1 MDIRPKKTVR
11 FASIPPRTPSPAS
24 STAVARYAE
33 LPPWE
38 PVSPPHYAPH
48 KSPATSSPLA
58 DGPSVD
64 ALLEVLPFPGLPP
77 LLWDVAAHPEHIR
90 LGSAYSPD
98 TRTLSA
104 ADVAHCAVRSSAK
117 DSRLPLRKVVLLL
130 PTIPLEI
137 EITPASDPLWAAEPL
152 PYVTVGDVAHGL
164 YRALRVSVKPDEVER
179 LDARRRDHI
188 RRAFEKRVREDPANR
203 GRNVQFGI
211 RRVDYLEDRRAFLG
225 IRPAHGPEVPARHK
239 RSEVFVVELG
249 RVS

>member
-1 MDIRPKKTVR
+1 MDIRPKKT
-11 FASIPPRTPSPAS
+11 
-24 STAVARYAE
+24 

-38 PVSPPHYAPH
+38 PVSPPHYTPH
-48 KSPATSSPLA
+48 KSPAASSPLA

-77 LLWDVAAHPEHIR
+77 LLWDVATHPEHIR

-117 DSRLPLRKVVLLL
+117 DSRLPLRKVVLIL
-130 PTIPLEI
+130 PSIPLEF
-137 EITPASDPLWAAEPL
+137 EITPAPDPLWAAEPL
-152 PYVTVGDVAHGL
+152 PYVTVGDVVHGL
-164 YRALRVSVKPDEVER
+164 YKALRISVRPDEVER
-179 LDARRRDHI
+179 LDARRRDHV
-188 RRAFEKRVREDPANR
+188 RQAFEKRVREDPANR

-211 RRVDYLEDRRAFLG
+211 RRVDFLGDHRAFLG
-225 IRPAHGPEVPARHK
+225 IRPAHASEVPARCK

-249 RVS
+249 RAS